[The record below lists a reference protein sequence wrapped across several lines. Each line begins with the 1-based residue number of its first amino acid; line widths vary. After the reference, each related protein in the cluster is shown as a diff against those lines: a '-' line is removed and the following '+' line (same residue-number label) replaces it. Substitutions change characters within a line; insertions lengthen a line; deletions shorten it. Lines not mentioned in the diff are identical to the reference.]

1 MTIINRNV
9 VIECPECKGK
19 MLRTDYVSGN
29 DLGATRWSNG
39 NGAGPMRMSADA
51 LFRCAHCQA
60 LFWIAD
66 AIEVG
71 RTEPDQI
78 NWLDEDPAS
87 DLFHPEWKSLPS
99 PNDVID
105 SACFYEAI
113 RQLPA
118 GSPPWKEEYARTWIW
133 WYEDQPTHRALFDR
147 NKAIAT
153 EHSRDEENLLRLL
166 EMVDATSDPG
176 RMRKASILIA
186 LSRFK
191 EAIEVLDSIAQ
202 ENLFHIRDQLRE
214 AAVNVR
220 SEVFRLR

>member
-9 VIECPECKGK
+9 VIECPECKDK
-19 MLRTDYVSGN
+19 MLRSDYVSGN
-29 DLGATRWSNG
+29 GFGSVRWSNG
-39 NGAGPMRMSADA
+39 KGRGPMRMSADA
-51 LFRCAHCQA
+51 LFRCNHCQA
-60 LFWIAD
+60 PFWIGD

-71 RTEPDQI
+71 RTKPDEI

-105 SACFYEAI
+105 SASFYDAI

-118 GSPPWKEEYARTWIW
+118 GSPQWKEEYARTQIW
-133 WYEDQPTHRALFDR
+133 WCEDQPSPKVLLDR
-147 NKAIAT
+147 HKSGAKK
-153 EHSRDEENLLRLL
+153 HSRDEGNLLRLL
-166 EMVDATSDPG
+166 EIVDATNDTG
-176 RMRKASILIA
+176 RMKQASILIA
-186 LSRFK
+186 LSRFR

-202 ENLFHIRDQLRE
+202 ENLFQTRDQLRV
-214 AAVNVR
+214 AAVNAR